1 MIFDLSGSANAC
13 IDSTG
18 LAVCLDTAA
27 IVVAGQRIT
36 FGRQPYREAFA
47 SRFPKTAN
55 SCTAA
60 TDIAVVAPSSAS
72 GSQFHC
78 K

>member
-27 IVVAGQRIT
+27 IVLAGRRIT
-36 FGRQPYREAFA
+36 FGRRSYREAFA
-47 SRFPKTAN
+47 SHCPKTAN
-55 SCTAA
+55 SCIAA

-72 GSQFHC
+72 GSQFHY

>member
-27 IVVAGQRIT
+27 IVLARQRIT
-36 FGRQPYREAFA
+36 FGRRSYREAFA
-47 SRFPKTAN
+47 SHCPKTAN
-55 SCTAA
+55 SCIAA

-72 GSQFHC
+72 GSQSHY

>member
-36 FGRQPYREAFA
+36 FGR
-47 SRFPKTAN
+47 
-55 SCTAA
+55 
-60 TDIAVVAPSSAS
+60 
-72 GSQFHC
+72 
-78 K
+78 